1 MGVGAG
7 YKLTVED
14 ILLDF
19 SDLSKVKVDYGP
31 YGDSPYVCITV
42 PVKAER
48 CNFSAEHPYW
58 GFGNRRP
65 VDALVEGGTV
75 TVQLDRDD
83 FRYDKYGF
91 YDRDGEFSEEE
102 MLASVSHDLGLVSI
116 SDFFSGGWVWSR
128 PDGNWRFE
136 AGGYR
141 GSIDEG
147 ENAYSVVSADIVS
160 REMAHKVL
168 YAHNRLNR
176 SGVDWDGV
184 LDDLENDWSS
194 LNSIGSLD
202 DFVRE
207 NSLEKNKVT
216 LLGDVF
222 VFDAKTDD
230 GKWKAIRFLHEE
242 PWYAVSELDDREVR
256 SLYFSH
262 LKEYGASGAGEY
274 GRTAK
279 DDLLDSL
286 DFLDGT
292 SLEFR
297 HDEDFVR
304 NAVCSEPLQAL
315 EAELSGAFFDYQN
328 ADLPLRSRLSG
339 FSMFDLDSYGR
350 VYPPLCV
357 TQDGKVFNGLS
368 QITALVGCA
377 RHGVSAG
384 TKTFVL
390 SSSRDKE
397 PDVRVFSLSGRSG
410 SQKLKSYGFD
420 VCDDS
425 LETSPLLIF
434 RDLMVDSNRLKYPS
448 LDLPVPEVSV
458 TDESAT
464 LKDYMAG
471 YLAAAETGV
480 AFRSTEKLESRF
492 QKEFEGLLKD
502 AFVEGKHQEFFSLFD
517 RELVEKKRTIA
528 SGIRRDVSDAL
539 KILRVL
545 RGVPELKEV
554 PVEEL
559 DEDISR

>member
-1 MGVGAG
+1 M
-7 YKLTVED
+7 
-14 ILLDF
+14 I
-19 SDLSKVKVDYGP
+19 
-31 YGDSPYVCITV
+31 
-42 PVKAER
+42 
-48 CNFSAEHPYW
+48 CNFTD
-58 GFGNRRP
+58 N
-65 VDALVEGGTV
+65 
-75 TVQLDRDD
+75 
-83 FRYDKYGF
+83 
-91 YDRDGEFSEEE
+91 
-102 MLASVSHDLGLVSI
+102 
-116 SDFFSGGWVWSR
+116 
-128 PDGNWRFE
+128 
-136 AGGYR
+136 
-141 GSIDEG
+141 
-147 ENAYSVVSADIVS
+147 
-160 REMAHKVL
+160 VL
-168 YAHNRLNR
+168 NE
-176 SGVDWDGV
+176 
-184 LDDLENDWSS
+184 LEDDWSFS
-194 LNSIGSLD
+194 NSMGSLD

-207 NSLEKNKVT
+207 NGLEKNKVA

-230 GKWKAIRFLHEE
+230 GKWKAIRYLHKE

-274 GRTAK
+274 GRTVK
-279 DDLLDSL
+279 DDLLDFL
-286 DFLDGT
+286 DSLDGT

-315 EAELSGAFFDYQN
+315 EAELSGAFFDYLN
-328 ADLPLRSRLSG
+328 ADLPLRYCLPG

-350 VYPPLCV
+350 VYPPLCL
-357 TQDGKVFNGLS
+357 TQNGKIFNGLS

-425 LETSPLLIF
+425 PETSPLLIF
-434 RDLMVDSNRLKYPS
+434 RDLMANSNRFKYKYPS

-480 AFRSTEKLESRF
+480 AFRSTEELESRF

-517 RELVEKKRTIA
+517 RELIEKKRTIV
-528 SGIRRDVSDAL
+528 SGIRRDVSEAL
-539 KILRVL
+539 KTL

-554 PVEEL
+554 SVEEL
-559 DEDISR
+559 DEGISR